1 MITIVRARLFRN
13 KNVITYIILAIL
25 GMAFLLPN
33 FVRQASSYGDW
44 MVRVNRQEISYHDY
58 ARKAYFFEQQIAA
71 IRQHYGQYADMFLQ
85 SMGLG
90 ADAKELA
97 LKTLIDEELL
107 NQAARA
113 VGMHIS
119 QDYISDMLGSA
130 QIVQQIMPDLIPAY
144 VFDASG
150 TINEERLGAYLKRIR
165 LSATYFEYKIQEALS
180 RVMLLRLL
188 FAGAEVPQFEL
199 LERFGHT
206 HQAKK
211 YTVLTL
217 SFDPIK
223 RQEEAKSVSEN
234 ELNQFYERSKDTYRV
249 PEKRAGTTWTFAPDA
264 YDITMNEGEIEA
276 YYDTHKMQRFVE
288 TSAKVEVRRMLF
300 AVKDSDEE
308 QARAQQAAQ
317 VRSELLDDPTKFA
330 QRAGELS
337 DDHET
342 ARNGGLMKP
351 FAKGVHNK
359 VFEKTA
365 FLLPEDGAISE
376 VIRTDE
382 GFEIIRRVSKTKVV
396 FKPLN
401 TVKKEIVAALTK
413 QKFAQAFAHDIQE
426 LQIQGGGEQA
436 LQAFITKNAGVLDKK
451 YDFKVRGGN
460 DKINQAL
467 FSLEQ
472 IGDYTFFMQDDKGTV
487 VQLSG
492 IQPRFLPDLASIKN
506 DVLEELYETRAHER
520 ITTILEEMRDKALH
534 KVPLRDIASVF
545 EADYQV
551 TDFISSEKGADK
563 KQQAPIKNLP
573 KEIMLKLEK
582 PGLIMVHQGQ
592 RDGYLIR
599 CDEVAAF
606 DEKLFEAQ
614 KNSLQG
620 TILLER
626 MRMMVGAFVASLYR
640 DATIEISKQ
649 QASE

>member
-1 MITIVRARLFRN
+1 MITVVRARLFKN

-33 FVRQASSYGDW
+33 FVRQTSSYGDW

-90 ADAKELA
+90 ADTKELA

-113 VGMHIS
+113 VGMHLS
-119 QDYISDMLGSA
+119 QDYIDDMLGSA
-130 QIVQQIMPDLIPAY
+130 QTIQQIMPDLIPAY

-150 TINEERLGAYLKRIR
+150 TINEERLGAYLKRSR

-188 FAGAEVPQFEL
+188 FAGVEVPQFEL
-199 LERFGHT
+199 LERFSHT
-206 HQAKK
+206 QQAKK

-223 RQEEAKSVSEN
+223 RQEEAKSVSED

-249 PEKRAGTTWTFAPDA
+249 PEKRAGVTWTFSPDA
-264 YDITMNEGEIEA
+264 YDITINDDEIET

-288 TSAKVEVRRMLF
+288 TPAKVEVRRMLF
-300 AVKDSDEE
+300 SVQENDEE

-317 VRSELLDDPTKFA
+317 VRSELLGDLTQFA
-330 QRAGELS
+330 QRAQELS
-337 DDHET
+337 DDQDT
-342 ARNGGLMKP
+342 ARNGGLMKS

-382 GFEIIRRVSKTKVV
+382 GFEIIQRVSKTQVT

-413 QKFAQAFAHDIQE
+413 QKFAQAFAHDVQE
-426 LQIQGGGEQA
+426 LQVQGGGERA
-436 LQAFITKNAGVLDKK
+436 LKEFITKNEGVLGKK
-451 YDFKVRGGN
+451 YDFKERGN

-472 IGDYTFFMQDDKGTV
+472 VGSYTFFMQDDKGIV
-487 VQLSG
+487 IQLNG

-506 DVLEELYETRAHER
+506 DVLEELYETRARER

-545 EADYQV
+545 EAEYQV

-563 KQQAPIKNLP
+563 KQPAIIKNLP

-582 PGLIMVHQGQ
+582 PGLIMVHQTQ

-606 DEKLFEAQ
+606 EEKLFETQ